1 MIHRFLFVSLIL
13 LVVVPMLAEAQVTK
27 LPGFYGRV
35 FSDVEGYA
43 YGRMIPLDND
53 APRGFGINAG
63 ATILSDEDFN
73 ALAFSAGYGSSS
85 GTNPWRVDAFYE
97 RVNPDA
103 GSDANGYG
111 LSGIYQFL
119 AQEGLYAVNASAS
132 VEIVDDAF
140 DFYSLAA
147 NGEVNL
153 PGTDLAF
160 GASLGFASVDFDFG
174 GSESDLTTAAEAIY
188 RIDDIGMAISVN
200 YNAESDVTDDGFGV
214 TATWALPPTLPL
226 PRHSNVRFGV
236 ASETLFVRYRARF

>member
-1 MIHRFLFVSLIL
+1 MIKRLLFISFAL
-13 LVVVPMLAEAQVTK
+13 LVVVPLVAEAQVTK

-53 APRGFGINAG
+53 APRGFGINAS
-63 ATILSDEDFN
+63 ATILVDEDFN
-73 ALAFSAGYGSSS
+73 ALAFSVGYGSSS
-85 GTNPWRVDAFYE
+85 GINPWRIDAFYD

-103 GSDANGYG
+103 GGDANGYG
-111 LSGIYQFL
+111 LAGVYQVL
-119 AQEGLYAVNASAS
+119 SEEGLFAVNASAS

-160 GASLGFASVDFDFG
+160 GASLGFASADFEFG
-174 GSESDLTTAAEAIY
+174 GSESDVTTAVEAIY

-214 TATWALPPTLPL
+214 TATWALSPTLPL

-236 ASETLFVRYRARF
+236 ASDTLFVKYRARF